1 MQTGLYRPSS
11 RGAGLKIASISAM
24 LLISLW
30 ISGAQAVLADAGGWP
45 TATSTPT
52 QVIIILPTLTPTP
65 SIVPTSQLLTF
76 PPTPTYTPVFPLLS
90 GELAAPELQ
99 ARADSS
105 RASNSLGLSWLTC
118 LPFGFVFAALG
129 IAGYYYFR
137 IRQPGAP

>member
-1 MQTGLYRPSS
+1 MQTVLYRPSL
-11 RGAGLKIASISAM
+11 RGAGLKIALILGM
-24 LLISLW
+24 FLISLW

-52 QVIIILPTLTPTP
+52 QVIIILPTFTP
-65 SIVPTSQLLTF
+65 SPSVIPTSQLLTF
-76 PPTPTYTPVFPLLS
+76 PPTPTYTPVVPLLS

-99 ARADSS
+99 ARAEASRSS
-105 RASNSLGLSWLTC
+105 TGLGLTWLTC